1 MKTATILENQTL
13 FDLALQGTG
22 SVLSVIEIA
31 LANGMGI
38 TDELVPAEKIKI
50 DQGNYYL
57 KDIVDYFNGKQHHLA
72 THTSMDNIG
81 PSGGIGLWILEVDF
95 QVI

>member
-31 LANGMGI
+31 LANGIGI
-38 TDELVPAEKIKI
+38 TDDLEPATRVKLE
-50 DQGNYYL
+50 QGNFYI
-57 KDIVDYFNGKQHHLA
+57 KDIVDYFDGKQQHLA
-72 THTSMDNIG
+72 TSGDIDTIG
-81 PSGGIGLWILEVDF
+81 QSGGIGFWILEVDF
-95 QVI
+95 QVK